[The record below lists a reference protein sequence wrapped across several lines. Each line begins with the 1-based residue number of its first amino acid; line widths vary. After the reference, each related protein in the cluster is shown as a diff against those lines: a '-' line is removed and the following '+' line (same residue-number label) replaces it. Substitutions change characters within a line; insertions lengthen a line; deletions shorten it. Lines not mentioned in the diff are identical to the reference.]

1 MTEGNPAIGPV
12 ELPAARSLFD
22 RVPGVYAFCREHLFR
37 DDTDQITRALW
48 PTGRPPRGALIL
60 ELGCGPGFY
69 ARRLAARFDDL
80 QVVGVDRSLAQLER
94 ARTRAARAALDNCRF
109 DQGDAAALP
118 YPDGRAQ
125 AVVLSRLLAV
135 VEDREQV
142 LAEVHRVLSPGGRC
156 FVAEPTSSF
165 RAALPIAAMRLASW
179 LGGGPLGS
187 RPSIIS
193 VDRVEVL
200 GRGQFSALVRRQR
213 WQDVTE
219 WADSN
224 YQYALLEKSATVAR

>member
-1 MTEGNPAIGPV
+1 MHLGQDLLAILHDGQQSRQDHGVGAPVGVGQGGRIALVEPAVVERCARRSCSSAFELGEGPV
-12 ELPAARSLFD
+12 DANDLEVIESSRQS
-22 RVPGVYAFCREHLFR
+22 PGIEP
-37 DDTDQITRALW
+37 RA
-48 PTGRPPRGALIL
+48 T
-60 ELGCGPGFY
+60 
-69 ARRLAARFDDL
+69 
-80 QVVGVDRSLAQLER
+80 AQLER
-94 ARTRAARAALDNCRF
+94 ARTRAAHASLDNCRF

-118 YPDGRAQ
+118 YPDGRAD

-187 RPSIIS
+187 RPSITS

-200 GRGQFSALVRRQR
+200 GRERFSALVRSQR
-213 WQDVTE
+213 WQHVSE

-224 YQYALLEKSATVAR
+224 YQYALLEKSVTVPR